1 MADSKDKNEH
11 LDDSM
16 NNSSGGQEELD
27 DLLSQI
33 KEGEGAEP
41 VKREEAETEEIIRK
55 PIGDDQPED
64 LESLL
69 SRIEEKEDE
78 PAESMNFFQRLIGV
92 VVNPAQTFEYLRVK
106 PDWILPAVLTILITV
121 VFAYLTYDIIVD
133 SQIAKME
140 ENSTLEADQKDAIID
155 SMEQGKYGVMRNV
168 QIFGITPL
176 TVLIVL
182 SLVAVAYLVVGTVLL
197 GGKATFKQMLSI
209 VSYPWLVIQGIF
221 QTLVV
226 LPLMLQSE
234 SMSVY
239 PSLAA
244 LLPSS
249 MEDDIL
255 FKFINSF
262 DIFNV
267 WFLVVLGI
275 GLSVLLKMPRGKSIL
290 TVFAVF
296 VVWKLITVVGL
307 GSFTAQFGL

>member
-11 LDDSM
+11 MDDSM

-33 KEGEGAEP
+33 KEGEGTEP
-41 VKREEAETEEIIRK
+41 VKREAPETEDIIRK
-55 PIGDDQPED
+55 PVGDDQPED

-69 SRIEEKEDE
+69 SRIEEKEE
-78 PAESMNFFQRLIGV
+78 GPAESLNFFQRLIGV
-92 VVNPAQTFEYLRVK
+92 VVNPARTFEYLKAK
-106 PDWILPAVLTILITV
+106 PDWILPMILSMLITV
-121 VFAYLTYDIIVD
+121 GFAFLTYDIIVD

-140 ENSTLEADQKDAIID
+140 ENSRLDEDQKDQFID
-155 SMEQGKYGVMRNV
+155 GMEQSKYGVMRQV
-168 QIFGITPL
+168 QVFAISPIMA
-176 TVLIVL
+176 
-182 SLVAVAYLVVGTVLL
+182 AVALAIVALTFLVVGTVIV
-197 GGKATFKQMLSI
+197 GGKTSFKQMLSV
-209 VSYPWLVIQGIF
+209 VSYPWLVIQGIA

-234 SMSVY
+234 SMSIY

-249 MEDDIL
+249 MENDIL

-262 DIFNV
+262 DIFNI
-267 WFLVVLGI
+267 WFLIVFGI
-275 GLSVLLKMPRGKSIL
+275 GFSILLKMPRTKGIL

-296 VVWKLITVVGL
+296 LVWKLITVVGL
-307 GSFTAQFGL
+307 GSFTAQFGM